1 VQPFRFAARKP
12 LPPLLLTER
21 SEVPEETPDIVGSW
35 ITYQRMVAS
44 GVGPPSL
51 DILMGH
57 VPEVVSGAHELP
69 IVDVKSL
76 QYGGAAALA
85 RVQEL
90 REIAKRTPSAD
101 LPALF
106 EEVCD
111 LVDLAFEPGA

>member
-1 VQPFRFAARKP
+1 MQVVWPRRP
-12 LPPLLLTER
+12 TMPPLTLKER
-21 SEVPEETPDIVGSW
+21 SEVPAETPDIVGSW

-51 DILMGH
+51 DVLMGH
-57 VPEVVSGAHELP
+57 VPEVVSGADELP
-69 IVDVKSL
+69 IVDIKTL

-90 REIAKRTPSAD
+90 RAVARRMPQAD

>member
-1 VQPFRFAARKP
+1 
-12 LPPLLLTER
+12 
-21 SEVPEETPDIVGSW
+21 
-35 ITYQRMVAS
+35 MVAT

-51 DILMGH
+51 DVLMGH
-57 VPEVVSGAHELP
+57 IPEVVSGVGGVEELP
-69 IVDVKSL
+69 IVDVKTL

-90 REIAKRTPSAD
+90 RAIARRTPSAD